1 MLYRAW
7 EHTLISRARFF
18 WYGCAIVQS
27 TDVALAYDM
36 LAWRTRVQPIP
47 NSVRRVE
54 TRVETR
60 AILAKLAEFRVELES
75 QLDPTRVRASLV
87 TCMYYN

>member
-36 LAWRTRVQPIP
+36 LAWQARVQPIP
-47 NSVRRVE
+47 
-54 TRVETR
+54 
-60 AILAKLAEFRVELES
+60 KLGLQYLGIHTAH
-75 QLDPTRVRASLV
+75 PI
-87 TCMYYN
+87 